1 MYYEP
6 FVALRY
12 LKTLR
17 QEKFISLVSLVSI
30 VGVAIGVM
38 ALIVTLS
45 VMSGFERELKEKI
58 LGFSSHL
65 VVSGLT
71 KDTTIDKIK
80 NIKHKQVIGIA
91 PFVENEAILSSKY
104 ASCGVIIRG
113 IKTSAEKGEKGEKN
127 VSLLSKWITIGSF
140 SMAAGDALIG
150 KEMAKRLG
158 LKIGDTISLV
168 SGTFSGM
175 HEFRIK
181 GIFCSG
187 MYEYDSRLVFV
198 TIEDAQQLFGMDR
211 NKVTG
216 ISLRVRD
223 VNRVK
228 EIAQDIQAMLG
239 WDYQVV
245 TWQDLNKNLFFALR
259 LEKVMMFII
268 LTLIVLVGVFN
279 IFSCLVMTVF
289 RKIQDVGILKAMG
302 SSSKSIRVIFILY
315 GLMIGTI
322 GAIIGCIGGVGICL
336 ALSKYQFIKLP
347 SDVYYITYLPVDI
360 RLCDVGLIGLAAI
373 ALSILSTLYP
383 ASQAA
388 RLNPVEALRY
398 E

>member
-1 MYYEP
+1 MSYELII
-6 FVALRY
+6 ALRY

-17 QEKFISLVSLVSI
+17 QERFISLVSLASI
-30 VGVAIGVM
+30 AGVAIGVM

-58 LGFSSHL
+58 LGFSNHL

-71 KDTTIDKIK
+71 KDLTIDVLKKIK
-80 NIKHKQVIGIA
+80 HEQVIDIA
-91 PFVENEAILSSKY
+91 PFVEGEAILSSKY
-104 ASCGVIIRG
+104 DSCGVMIRG
-113 IKTSAEKGEKGEKN
+113 INTKGEKDA
-127 VSLLSKWITIGSF
+127 SLLSKWITAGSF
-140 SMAAGDALIG
+140 SMINGDALIG

-158 LKIGDTISLV
+158 LKIGDAISLV
-168 SGTFSGM
+168 SGTFSGVY
-175 HEFRIK
+175 EVKIK

-198 TIEDAQQLFGMDR
+198 SIDGAQQLFGMDR
-211 NKVTG
+211 SKLTG
-216 ISLRVRD
+216 ISLRVND
-223 VNRVK
+223 INKVK
-228 EIAQDIQAMLG
+228 EIAHDIQAGLG
-239 WDYQVV
+239 WNYQVV

-289 RKIQDVGILKAMG
+289 RKIRDIGILKAMG
-302 SSSKSIRVIFILY
+302 SSNKSIRVIFILY
-315 GLMIGTI
+315 GLMIGVM
-322 GAIIGCIGGVGICL
+322 GAIIGCIGGIGTCL
-336 ALSKYQFIKLP
+336 ALARYQFIKLP
-347 SDVYYITYLPVDI
+347 SDVYYITYLPVDL
-360 RLCDVGLIGLAAI
+360 RLLDVMLIGLAAVI
-373 ALSILSTLYP
+373 LSILSTLYP